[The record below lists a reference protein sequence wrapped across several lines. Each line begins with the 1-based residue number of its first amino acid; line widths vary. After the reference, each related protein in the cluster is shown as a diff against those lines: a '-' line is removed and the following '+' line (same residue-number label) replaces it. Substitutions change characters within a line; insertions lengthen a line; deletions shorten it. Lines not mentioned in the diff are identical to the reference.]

1 MMDGRS
7 EASGGFQALLA
18 GKSLALLVAQHP
30 PQPLEV
36 GGQYRQRHGAGKTP
50 FAVISNPVQSAVFQ
64 MIDRRLNPRVLLT
77 GLYKPLLQL
86 VLQSLGAQVA
96 LARQR
101 TFVQHL
107 SELELIVRRVK
118 TAVET
123 AGDKFRKQL
132 LRLCD
137 QALRMVHIAAVP
149 HDAVIQ
155 DEPVLVLDYRNR
167 QTELLRDT
175 GLAFRN
181 PAGMGLK
188 DRQHFLLVGNLLT
201 VDHAPDNLVNLA
213 LRMLDKELKFHGFR
227 ILNKSERTLLSL
239 AQRQLGTRQIFLAF
253 LHILDHPLGRLF
265 NLLGGAHPVEPFLD
279 QLLDILVLP
288 PAVQP
293 QILGQPGC
301 GPDRAAHGICQQVD
315 ISRDMLSLTLYR
327 VTNYVEYWAYEM
339 TFH

>member
-1 MMDGRS
+1 MRLS
-7 EASGGFQALLA
+7 SVAGGQ
-18 GKSLALLVAQHP
+18 SLALLVAQHP

-50 FAVISNPVQSAVFQ
+50 LAVISNPVQPAVFQ
-64 MIDRRLNPRVLLT
+64 MIDRRLNSRVLLT

-101 TFVQHL
+101 TFIQQL

-118 TAVET
+118 PAVET
-123 AGDKFRKQL
+123 AGDKIRKQL
-132 LRLCD
+132 LRLCH

-175 GLAFRN
+175 GFAFRN

-201 VDHAPDNLVNLA
+201 VDNAPDNLVNLA
-213 LRMLDKELKFHGFR
+213 LRMLDKVLKFNGFR
-227 ILNKSERTLLSL
+227 ILNKSGRTAEPGS
-239 AQRQLGTRQIFLAF
+239 ASTRHAPDISGTPPHTR
-253 LHILDHPLGRLF
+253 
-265 NLLGGAHPVEPFLD
+265 
-279 QLLDILVLP
+279 P
-288 PAVQP
+288 PARAICPAVWRCA
-293 QILGQPGC
+293 PG
-301 GPDRAAHGICQQVD
+301 
-315 ISRDMLSLTLYR
+315 
-327 VTNYVEYWAYEM
+327 
-339 TFH
+339 